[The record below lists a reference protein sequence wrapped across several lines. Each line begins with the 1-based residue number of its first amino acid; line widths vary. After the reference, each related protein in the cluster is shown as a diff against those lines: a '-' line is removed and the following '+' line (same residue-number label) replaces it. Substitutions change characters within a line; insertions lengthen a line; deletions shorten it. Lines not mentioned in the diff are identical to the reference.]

1 MPDMG
6 QAVWS
11 AAAAQEHHRQAL
23 DQQQQQ
29 QQHGRVSEGQQMS
42 QHPATAPQQGH
53 SHMGLEQQTAHL
65 QQHLVQ
71 QLQGGDTAS
80 LQPCSLLK
88 WRGRTNMRWL
98 AGCMQSL

>member
-29 QQHGRVSEGQQMS
+29 HERVSEGQQMS

-53 SHMGLEQQTAHL
+53 SNMGLEQQTAHL

-80 LQPCSLLK
+80 LQPCYLLK
-88 WRGRTNMRWL
+88 
-98 AGCMQSL
+98 

>member
-1 MPDMG
+1 M
-6 QAVWS
+6 
-11 AAAAQEHHRQAL
+11 L
-23 DQQQQQ
+23 DQQQQ
-29 QQHGRVSEGQQMS
+29 HHERVSEGQQMS

-80 LQPCSLLK
+80 LQPCFLMS
-88 WRGRTNMRWL
+88 WHRSTEF
-98 AGCMQSL
+98 AGWMHAFFDADL

>member
-1 MPDMG
+1 MPDMA

-29 QQHGRVSEGQQMS
+29 HERVSEGQQMS

-53 SHMGLEQQTAHL
+53 SHMGLQQHTAHL

-80 LQPCSLLK
+80 LQPCFLIK
-88 WRGRTNMRWL
+88 
-98 AGCMQSL
+98 